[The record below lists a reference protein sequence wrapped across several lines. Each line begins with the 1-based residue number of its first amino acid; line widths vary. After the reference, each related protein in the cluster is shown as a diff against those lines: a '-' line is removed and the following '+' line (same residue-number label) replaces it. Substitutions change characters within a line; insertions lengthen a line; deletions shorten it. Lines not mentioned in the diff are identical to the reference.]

1 MLRAHTAA
9 LAVAATALVAGC
21 AGGGAGRADGRVLA
35 AAEVVERLERA
46 IQVQNWEYVCEELY
60 SAAVRLE
67 AGGKD
72 CPNLLERVT
81 AGLEDPTISLRSI
94 KLGDHAALVG
104 VTTVATG
111 QEPVDELIR
120 LERDEDGRFR
130 IAGLG

>member
-1 MLRAHTAA
+1 M
-9 LAVAATALVAGC
+9 
-21 AGGGAGRADGRVLA
+21 LA
-35 AAEVVERLERA
+35 AARSWSGWSGRSRCRTGST
-46 IQVQNWEYVCEELY
+46 VCEELY

-67 AGGKD
+67 AGGKE
-72 CPNLLERVT
+72 CPKLLERVT
-81 AGLEDPTISLRSI
+81 GGLEDPTITLRSI

>member
-1 MLRAHTAA
+1 MV
-9 LAVAATALVAGC
+9 AVGLVTGC
-21 AGGGAGRADGRVLA
+21 GGGAPQRADDRVLA
-35 AAEVVERLERA
+35 AAGVVERLERA
-46 IQVQNWEYVCEELY
+46 IQVENWKYVCEELY

-67 AGGKD
+67 AGGKE
-72 CPNLLERVT
+72 CPKLLERVT
-81 AGLEDPTISLRSI
+81 GGLEDPTISLRSI